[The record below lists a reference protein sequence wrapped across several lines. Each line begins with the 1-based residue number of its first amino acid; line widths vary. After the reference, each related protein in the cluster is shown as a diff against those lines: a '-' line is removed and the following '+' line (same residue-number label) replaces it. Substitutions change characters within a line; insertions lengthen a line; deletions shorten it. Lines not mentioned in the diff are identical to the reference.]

1 MSQENATS
9 LIMLF
14 KLAISSSGKFDF
26 IGDDILTAALLNLCI
41 SGRNK
46 QVHLLCDG
54 TTTGY
59 HRIMIIAVL
68 LWSGSILP
76 GIFFNEVAPMFP
88 MKWQYLVA

>member
-26 IGDDILTAALLNLCI
+26 IGDAILTAALLNLCI

-46 QVHLLCDG
+46 QVHPLCDG

-59 HRIMIIAVL
+59 HWIMIIAVL
-68 LWSGSILP
+68 LL
-76 GIFFNEVAPMFP
+76 E
-88 MKWQYLVA
+88 WQYPTRYLFQ